1 VVFTGRVKPT
11 ERYILALFRVSAD
24 LHRGAREHNN
34 LAPSTPTVGLWEEFK
49 MGFLDEV
56 IGAALGSKAQPAQ
69 YQPAQ
74 NQPAQTPPVQDPLAQ
89 IAAALTAL
97 LAPRPGAAPTGAAPT
112 GAPGQQG
119 SLGGLDVLI
128 NQFKQSGLEDVVNS
142 WIGAGKNQ
150 PISPTQLRQV
160 LGNESVNNLSR
171 QTGAPQEDLL
181 SQLSKFLPGV
191 IDRLTPN
198 GQVPSDAELRSG
210 TRAN

>member
-1 VVFTGRVKPT
+1 
-11 ERYILALFRVSAD
+11 
-24 LHRGAREHNN
+24 
-34 LAPSTPTVGLWEEFK
+34 

-74 NQPAQTPPVQDPLAQ
+74 NQPAQTPPMQDPLAQ

-112 GAPGQQG
+112 GATGQQG
-119 SLGGLDVLI
+119 SGLDVLI

-142 WIGAGKNQ
+142 WIGVGQNR

-160 LGNESVNNLSR
+160 LGNDSVNNLSR

-181 SQLSKFLPGV
+181 SQLSKYLPGV
-191 IDRLTPN
+191 VDRLTPN
-198 GQVPSDAELRSG
+198 GQVPSEAELRSG
-210 TRAN
+210 SRAN

>member
-1 VVFTGRVKPT
+1 MN
-11 ERYILALFRVSAD
+11 
-24 LHRGAREHNN
+24 HRGNAHRDTGSGFHWTRQADGT
-34 LAPSTPTVGLWEEFK
+34 LHLGLVQGFCGFASRRTGAEEFK

-56 IGAALGSKAQPAQ
+56 IGAALGSKATAQ

-74 NQPAQTPPVQDPLAQ
+74 NQPAQTPPMQDPLAQ

-112 GAPGQQG
+112 GATGQQG

-142 WIGAGKNQ
+142 WIGTGQNQ
-150 PISPTQLRQV
+150 PISPTQLGQV
-160 LGNESVNNLSR
+160 LGNERVNNLSR

-181 SQLSKFLPGV
+181 SQLSKYLPGV
-191 IDRLTPN
+191 IDKLTPN

-210 TRAN
+210 SRAN